1 MTHCG
6 KIYDRFTYP
15 GYEPF
20 VDFEIPHTRFNGAKD
35 ILSIRR
41 NVTRE
46 RTFRT
51 CSRVISRDEKKGK
64 ARLSRVMSNCTTIE
78 SLAQVVVTYTE
89 RSALYYIRRHRA
101 REPVLVRAYI
111 HTYSLPDRIMYP
123 KREGGAEPVVETRT
137 TRVHHVMYIS
147 RRGRIE
153 REQTG
158 KKRKGVG
165 EGRER

>member
-20 VDFEIPHTRFNGAKD
+20 VDFEIPHTRFNGVKD

-51 CSRVISRDEKKGK
+51 CSRVISRDEKKK
-64 ARLSRVMSNCTTIE
+64 KKKEKPDC
-78 SLAQVVVTYTE
+78 
-89 RSALYYIRRHRA
+89 
-101 REPVLVRAYI
+101 LV
-111 HTYSLPDRIMYP
+111 
-123 KREGGAEPVVETRT
+123 
-137 TRVHHVMYIS
+137 
-147 RRGRIE
+147 
-153 REQTG
+153 
-158 KKRKGVG
+158 
-165 EGRER
+165 

>member
-20 VDFEIPHTRFNGAKD
+20 VDFEIPHTRFNGVKD

-89 RSALYYIRRHRA
+89 RSALYYIRRQSSRA
-101 REPVLVRAYI
+101 GVSARVHTYI
-111 HTYSLPDRIMYP
+111 HIPSRIALYIR
-123 KREGGAEPVVETRT
+123 REKVARSRWWRCVQHAYT
-137 TRVHHVMYIS
+137 T
-147 RRGRIE
+147 
-153 REQTG
+153 
-158 KKRKGVG
+158 
-165 EGRER
+165 